1 MGGWAFG
8 WAGEWGSIGEGRL
21 GRVSEGVWS
30 ASGILSV

>member
-21 GRVSEGVWS
+21 GVSEGVWS